1 MHLSAC
7 WYASPVLGSHFGRL
21 CCALHGSGRVCLITG
36 DTSGLKGPSLQV
48 LTLFGGIGFITWH
61 LRRPS
66 LGKCRRGP
74 RHFWKCWTRVRYGPV
89 PGPTLKRPCAILVQL
104 VGRKTNT
111 VLCEMQT
118 ASSRI
123 WTCVAVFIFYDDNHY
138 TTGTPHRIVV
148 TEIGPGKIL
157 VAMSTHKHTK
167 VDWKVHRLTKK
178 LSCIVPNPAAR
189 VFANGPGD
197 LGSIPGRVIP
207 KTLKMVLD
215 TTLLNTQ
222 HYKVRFKGKVE
233 QSWEWSS
240 ALPYTL
246 V

>member
-1 MHLSAC
+1 MAIFLLEKEA
-7 WYASPVLGSHFGRL
+7 
-21 CCALHGSGRVCLITG
+21 G
-36 DTSGLKGPSLQV
+36 DDFFSFTFHV
-48 LTLFGGIGFITWH
+48 
-61 LRRPS
+61 
-66 LGKCRRGP
+66 
-74 RHFWKCWTRVRYGPV
+74 
-89 PGPTLKRPCAILVQL
+89 ILVCFGL
-104 VGRKTNT
+104 SLFKNR
-111 VLCEMQT
+111 
-118 ASSRI
+118 
-123 WTCVAVFIFYDDNHY
+123 D
-138 TTGTPHRIVV
+138 
-148 TEIGPGKIL
+148 IGPA
-157 VAMSTHKHTK
+157 V
-167 VDWKVHRLTKK
+167 
-178 LSCIVPNPAAR
+178 R